1 MTNQERLL
9 AYLKNSI
16 KIAQST
22 RHKHILDKQSFVRQN
37 KRREHTFIEYQQAEN
52 SVKRSFTNDRV
63 FPVDAYTLIEYKQ
76 KTGMDAGTP
85 FIHLGANADEYAREM
100 NALAITIGLDIYF
113 RNKAYK
119 PETEEGRKTIAH
131 ELTHAAQYK
140 NKPLADNRTQ
150 NELEHEAEAIEKT
163 EEYSTEKKY
172 ELIIDGK
179 TYKMKEN
186 QYKQFIS
193 ELQEKVEQR
202 LQSRSYMMSEQ
213 NYLRLLCTY
222 ENMLKRKEL
231 PWQN

>member
-16 KIAQST
+16 KIAQGT

-52 SVKRSFTNDRV
+52 SVKRSFTTDRV

-85 FIHLGANADEYAREM
+85 FIHLGANADEYA
-100 NALAITIGLDIYF
+100 
-113 RNKAYK
+113 
-119 PETEEGRKTIAH
+119 
-131 ELTHAAQYK
+131 QYK
-140 NKPLADNRTQ
+140 NKPLADNRTKD
-150 NELEHEAEAIEKT
+150 ELEHEAEAIEKA

-186 QYKQFIS
+186 QYKQFMS

-213 NYLRLLCTY
+213 NYLKLLCTY